1 MHLACV
7 RRCCAK
13 IRYGSSE
20 NHCLSTSSR
29 NHWVCGLLKCGA
41 APCLPLHRILIFIL
55 GLKERD
61 ENGVS
66 KLPFSLSK
74 LRPDQK
80 PGNAKRC
87 NNADSS
93 KCKYVHVHSLKILA
107 GWNAPFGVP
116 ACPSDDRKRLA
127 HYLERGWHGETHK
140 DPQKFSPSREL
151 TNGEK

>member
-1 MHLACV
+1 MHLAGV

-13 IRYGSSE
+13 IRYGNSE
-20 NHCLSTSSR
+20 NHCLSTLSK

-41 APCLPLHRILIFIL
+41 APCLPLHRILIL

-61 ENGVS
+61 ENDVS

-80 PGNAKRC
+80 PGNAKTC

-93 KCKYVHVHSLKILA
+93 KCKYVHVHSLRISCVICSK
-107 GWNAPFGVP
+107 PV
-116 ACPSDDRKRLA
+116 
-127 HYLERGWHGETHK
+127 
-140 DPQKFSPSREL
+140 
-151 TNGEK
+151 